1 MELQGRIKHISAIQ
15 TFGTNGFQKREI
27 VITTEEQYPQY
38 VIFEFTQ
45 EKCSLLDAFRMGQ
58 LVKISFN
65 VRGRE
70 WINPQGEA
78 KYFNSLQGWRIEDM
92 EGQFQQQAQQF
103 QQYPPQQMMP
113 QQAFQQQYPPQ
124 QFQQQQYHQAPAN
137 QSFAQNMPQMGG
149 FETTQH
155 TNSDDIDDLPF

>member
-15 TFGTNGFQKREI
+15 TFGANGFQKREV
-27 VITTEEQYPQY
+27 VITTEEQYPQFI
-38 VIFEFTQ
+38 IFEFTQ
-45 EKCSLLDAFRMGQ
+45 DKCALLDAFRIGQ

-78 KYFNSLQGWRIEDM
+78 KYFNSLQGWRIEDL
-92 EGQFQQQAQQF
+92 EAQYQQQPQGF

-113 QQAFQQQYPPQ
+113 PQ
-124 QFQQQQYHQAPAN
+124 QFQQGYPPQQPYQQPYPPQQAYQQAPPPA
-137 QSFAQNMPQMGG
+137 GG
-149 FETTQH
+149 FQTTQQ
-155 TNSDDIDDLPF
+155 TNNEDFDDLPF